1 MDFKISIILP
11 SLNVV
16 DYISECIESV
26 LTQTLSEIEI
36 ICVDAASS
44 DGTYETLEKYAKQDS
59 RIKLLHSEKKSYG
72 KQVNMGLSI
81 AEGK

>member
-26 LTQTLSEIEI
+26 LAQTLSEIEI
-36 ICVDAASS
+36 ICVDAFSS
-44 DGTYETLEKYAKQDS
+44 DGTYETLEKYAKQDN
-59 RIKLLHSEKKSYG
+59 RIKLLHSERKVMVSK
-72 KQVNMGLSI
+72 
-81 AEGK
+81 